1 MSGGHK
7 TPRLKRPLSGP
18 ALTIVSINIEG
29 ITRVKEELLSTIF
42 KSTSCD
48 IMCVQETHRDQTL
61 NAPSISGMKLA
72 AIRHHRKHG
81 SAIFTKPN
89 MIIQSVKIYE
99 QNNIEFITVYLPNIS
114 VSSIYKRPN
123 SPFIAPSLKSEDSL
137 QHKPNIVIGD
147 FNSHSSSWGY
157 KETNNDGEAV
167 EIWAQGE
174 DMVLIHD
181 SKLPPSFNSG
191 RWKKG
196 YNPDLI
202 FVSDSISQLCTKK
215 MGDPIPNTQH
225 RPIIYQIEAA
235 VRPNIVPFQRRYN
248 FMKAKWN
255 LFSEDLD
262 SSIENLEPLPEHY
275 ESFIEKL
282 KYISWKQIPRGYMKH
297 SSKKARGLIKRLNSD
312 PTSVKGLS
320 NVTPDQIAHQLLL
333 NGKPQKL
340 KQEDKP
346 NKRIIGNKE
355 KEGNYLSWPFE
366 EDELNIA
373 IETMKLRK
381 TAGLDNIFVEQ
392 IRNFGPK
399 AKRWILAL
407 YNEIR
412 NRKNIPKIWRKTKI
426 IALLKPG
433 KYTDDPKNYRPISL
447 LCHTYKLF
455 ERMLLNRLVPFV
467 DSTLIKEQAGFRPG
481 KSCTGQILN
490 LTQTIANGFE
500 NKKVTGVALI
510 DLTAAYDTVNHRLM
524 LKKLYDITLD
534 YEFVRVFE
542 VLLGNRR
549 FFVNHQGK
557 NSKWRISRN
566 GLPQGSVLAPTMF
579 NIYTNDQPI
588 STDSDVK
595 HYIYAD
601 DTAITVQHDQ
611 FENVEEKLSTT
622 LDILGKYY
630 RHNYLKPNPSKT
642 QVCAFHLRNRCANRI
657 LNVYWDETKITNTQ
671 CPKYLGITLD

>member
-1 MSGGHK
+1 MYHYENQEIYYFKVIIGGQGRNLYAVSPRNGVPQTTANSSKPRRNLSLSIITMSGGHK
-7 TPRLKRPLSGP
+7 KPRFKRPLSRP

-48 IMCVQETHRDQTL
+48 IMCVQETHRNQTL
-61 NAPSISGMKLA
+61 NAPSIPGMKLA

-89 MIIQSVKIYE
+89 MTIQSVKIYE
-99 QNNIEFITVYLPNIS
+99 QNDIEFITVHLPNIS
-114 VSSIYKRPN
+114 VSSIYKPPN

-157 KETNNDGEAV
+157 TETNDDGEAV

-174 DMVLIHD
+174 DMVLIHNN
-181 SKLPPSFNSG
+181 KLPPSFNSD

-225 RPIIYQIEAA
+225 RPIICQIEAA

-255 LFSEDLD
+255 LFLEDLD
-262 SSIENLEPLPEHY
+262 SSIENLEPLLEHY
-275 ESFIEKL
+275 EPFVEKV
-282 KYISWKQIPRGYMKH
+282 KYISRKHIPRGCRTHHIPGLSSEIMDNYNTYINLFENNPFEEQTRNKGEELTNAIAQEKRNKWHELLNKTDMKH
-297 SSKKARGLIKRLNSD
+297 SSKKAWGLIKRLNSD

-340 KQEDKP
+340 KQEDRP
-346 NKRIIGNKE
+346 NKRIIRNKE
-355 KEGNYLSWPFE
+355 EEGNHLSRPFE

-381 TAGLDNIFVEQ
+381 AAGLDNIFVEQ

-412 NRKNIPKIWRKTKI
+412 NRKNIPKMWRKTKI

-433 KYTDDPKNYRPISL
+433 KDTDDPKNYRPIPL

-467 DSTLIKEQAGFRPG
+467 DSALIKEQAGFRPG

-490 LTQTIANGFE
+490 LTQTIENGFE

-524 LKKLYDITLD
+524 LKKL
-534 YEFVRVFE
+534 
-542 VLLGNRR
+542 
-549 FFVNHQGK
+549 
-557 NSKWRISRN
+557 
-566 GLPQGSVLAPTMF
+566 
-579 NIYTNDQPI
+579 
-588 STDSDVK
+588 
-595 HYIYAD
+595 
-601 DTAITVQHDQ
+601 
-611 FENVEEKLSTT
+611 
-622 LDILGKYY
+622 
-630 RHNYLKPNPSKT
+630 
-642 QVCAFHLRNRCANRI
+642 
-657 LNVYWDETKITNTQ
+657 
-671 CPKYLGITLD
+671 